1 VTRGD
6 GERPYNTPKKK
17 RGGSIKNREEQSK
30 KGEEKLTAD
39 WKHLN
44 ILLSFSTLEIFFIK
58 FISF

>member
-1 VTRGD
+1 MTRGD

-44 ILLSFSTLEIFFIK
+44 ILLSFSTLE
-58 FISF
+58 

>member
-30 KGEEKLTAD
+30 KGRKFYCHFL
-39 WKHLN
+39 
-44 ILLSFSTLEIFFIK
+44 LLSDVIRIK
-58 FISF
+58 FVFFFNSAME